1 MEKIIGNNK
10 IDVNEEGY
18 LSNFSQWNKDI
29 ATEIAREEGIDE
41 LTTKHWQIIDYLQD
55 QHKKEIPLSIR
66 KIGKS
71 GVVDIEAFYALFPQG
86 PLKKATKIAGIPKPA
101 SCI

>member
-1 MEKIIGNNK
+1 MEKIISGK
-10 IDVNEEGY
+10 TISVNEEGY
-18 LSNFSQWNKDI
+18 LTNFSQWDKTI
-29 ATEIAREEGIDE
+29 ATEIAKEEGIAE
-41 LTTKHWQIIDYLQD
+41 LGSKHWQIIDYLQE
-55 QHKKEIPLSIR
+55 QNKKEIPLSIR

-71 GVVDIEAFYALFPQG
+71 GVVDIEEFYALFPQG

>member
-1 MEKIIGNNK
+1 MEKIISGK
-10 IDVNEEGY
+10 PIHVNEEGY
-18 LSNFSQWNKDI
+18 LTLFAEWDKDI
-29 ATEIAREEGIDE
+29 ATEIAKEEGIATLSE
-41 LTTKHWQIIDYLQD
+41 RHWAVINYLQD
-55 QHKKEIPLSIR
+55 QYKKEIPLSIR

-71 GVVDIEAFYALFPQG
+71 GVLNIEEFYALFPQG